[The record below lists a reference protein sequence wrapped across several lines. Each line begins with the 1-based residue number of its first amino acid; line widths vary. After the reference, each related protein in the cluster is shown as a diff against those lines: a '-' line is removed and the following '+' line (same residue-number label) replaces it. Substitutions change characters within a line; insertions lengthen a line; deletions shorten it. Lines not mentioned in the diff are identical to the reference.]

1 MKKIL
6 QHLYNK
12 YDKNLKNIEDH
23 SITLII
29 ILILVFIIG
38 NKVLIHF
45 NIEFSLDSF
54 DKYLTINLN
63 KHLTTK
69 EGVLTNVAAVFIG
82 IYFTVFT
89 LLSSIKIESTFAVL
103 TEGNFRRL
111 LRFIRNAF
119 IGSLLYLFYSLF
131 SSLITNIWLSIIIN
145 IVLLIYML
153 LSALRFGLVIYSIFT
168 KDLNNF
174 HQLLKDEKNEKKN
187 ISNLHKRLDAF
198 LSQQEH
204 SQDTKKSLEL
214 VDKMRQRDKSIKKRD

>member
-29 ILILVFIIG
+29 ILILFFIIG

-45 NIEFSLDSF
+45 NIEFALDNF
-54 DKYLTINLN
+54 DKYLTINLK

-89 LLSSIKIESTFAVL
+89 LLSSIKIESTFAML

-153 LSALRFGLVIYSIFT
+153 LSALRFCLVIYSIFT

-174 HQLLKDEKNEKKN
+174 HQQLKDEKNERKN
-187 ISNLHKRLDAF
+187 ISNLYKRLDAF